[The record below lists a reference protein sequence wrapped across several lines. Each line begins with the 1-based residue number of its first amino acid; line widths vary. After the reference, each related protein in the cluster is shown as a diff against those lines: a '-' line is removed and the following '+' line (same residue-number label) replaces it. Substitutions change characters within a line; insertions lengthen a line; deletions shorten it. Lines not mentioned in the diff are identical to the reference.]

1 MNVGTAH
8 WWCVAFAVSIGGCS
22 GTNEPAPPVATQVH
36 LPAGLAAKVGTEEV
50 ALSTV
55 AGIARAQ
62 KVSLPVAR
70 DLATRDAAFALD
82 ARVAFAGGSLIPVVE
97 RAAQA
102 RALMEAFEAD
112 AAALGPASDAE
123 VSELSALR
131 WQEFDR
137 PETVR
142 TTHAV
147 AIVTRPEQDAAAR
160 AIAQHVF
167 ESVRGVSNPEDFM
180 RLAQAVP
187 HEGIDVRAERLPPVT
202 SDGRVYYPGGAPP
215 ERANQRFDKDF
226 AEAAHRLV
234 VGAIGEPAKSIF
246 GYHVILCEERLPEH
260 RVPLEERRSLLAGE
274 VRKSRAER
282 SKQEL
287 LGRLSSTTSIAITR
301 SVDDLT
307 AQVQV
312 TE

>member
-1 MNVGTAH
+1 MRVSSATS
-8 WWCVAFAVSIGGCS
+8 WCAAFAVSIYGCS
-22 GTNEPAPPVATQVH
+22 GGSESAQPVATQVH
-36 LPAGLAAKVGTEEV
+36 LPAGLAAKVGSDEI

-62 KVSLPVAR
+62 KVTLPAAR
-70 DLATRDAAFALD
+70 ALAARDAAFALD
-82 ARVAFAGGSLIPVVE
+82 ARVAFAGGPIVPVVE

-102 RALMEAFEAD
+102 RALLQAFEAD

-123 VSELSALR
+123 VAELSALR

-147 AIVTRPEQDAAAR
+147 AIVSKPEQDASAR

-167 ESVRGVSNPEDFM
+167 ESVRGVRDPEEFI
-180 RLAQAVP
+180 RRAQAVP
-187 HEGIDVRAERLPPVT
+187 HDGIDVRAERLPPVT
-202 SDGRVYYPGGAPP
+202 SDGRLYYPEGAPP

-226 AEAAHRLV
+226 AEAAHRLA

-246 GYHVILCEERLPEH
+246 GYHVILCEERLPER
-260 RVPLEERRSLLAGE
+260 RVPLEERRRLLAGE
-274 VRKSRAER
+274 VHKSRAER

-287 LGRLSSTTSIAITR
+287 LGRLSRTTSIAIAR